1 MKKIFS
7 LVVAASACAVFCQQV
22 QGQTLVVRLDD
33 LGGAHSMN
41 KAIIKCYQEGV
52 GRSTEV
58 LAVGPWFLE
67 GAKLCAENPGLD
79 VGCHLAITSEWA
91 GYKWRPLT
99 YCPSLCDEDGYLK
112 ASIAYDKPLNSEE
125 LEREL
130 RAQIELTKKYFPNV
144 SHLTDHMMFSFAP
157 GAKEVIAKLSAEYG
171 LPYQGGPEDAAKG
184 LNSLGMIGGYNGV
197 PRPQGLLEALKK
209 MEKGKAYWTIEH
221 PAFDDVE
228 MQGIDAGQPGQKSV
242 GEDRQDVTNAFTSPE
257 VIQYCKDNGIEL
269 ISFAEFYNR
278 AK

>member
-1 MKKIFS
+1 MKRILTS
-7 LVVAASACAVFCQQV
+7 LLVLAAGCALFGSQA
-22 QGQTLVVRLDD
+22 QTLVVRLDD

-41 KAIIKCYQEGV
+41 QAIIKCYQEGV

-79 VGCHLAITSEWA
+79 VGCHLAITSEWD

-99 YCPSLCDEDGYLK
+99 HCPSLCDEDGYLK
-112 ASIAYDKPLNSEE
+112 PRIAFDQPLNAEE

-130 RAQIELTKKYFPNV
+130 RAQIELTRKYFPKV

-171 LPYQGGPEDAAKG
+171 LPYQGGFDDAAKG
-184 LNSLGMIGGYNGV
+184 LNNLGMIGCFNGV
-197 PRPQGLLEALKK
+197 PRPEGLLEAMKK
-209 MEKGKAYWTIEH
+209 MEKGKTYWTIEH
-221 PAFDDVE
+221 PAFDDTE
-228 MQGIDAGQPGQKSV
+228 MQGLKTGAPNERPA
-242 GEDRQDVTNAFTSPE
+242 GEDRQDVTNAFTSPS
-257 VIQYCKDNGIEL
+257 VLQYCKDNGIEL
-269 ISFAEFYNR
+269 ISFADFYAR
-278 AK
+278 TK